1 MLSEWKVDRH
11 ARRLNEWRGIAPG
24 GNTGNAEV
32 MTRLLSFKCKGL
44 GNGTV
49 FASQA
54 SKSQVGWRI
63 LDGAG
68 VWRDAQLKFTPE
80 LSWLVLV

>member
-1 MLSEWKVDRH
+1 M
-11 ARRLNEWRGIAPG
+11 APNSSA

-32 MTRLLSFKCKGL
+32 MMWLLSFKCKGL

-68 VWRDAQLKFTPE
+68 VWQGRPAQIHSRTE
-80 LSWLVLV
+80 LAGPGVTSLF